1 MVTCKYCG
9 IVPRGHICPYR
20 KSRQKNGDRQIDRFR
35 KTKQWTEKSIEIRQ
49 RDRYL
54 CRVCEANLYHTVN
67 QLNWKN
73 LEVHH
78 IVPLC
83 EDYNKKLDNDNLI
96 TLCKYHHTM
105 ADNGEIPRE
114 ELFKL
119 ISNPPPPLTAE

>member
-1 MVTCKYCG
+1 MNDMVTCKYCG

-20 KSRQKNGDRQIDRFR
+20 RSRQKSGDRQIDRFR

-83 EDYNKKLDNDNLI
+83 EDYNKRLDNDNLI

-105 ADNGEIPRE
+105 ADSGEIPRE

-119 ISNPPPPLTAE
+119 VSNPPHP

>member
-20 KSRQKNGDRQIDRFR
+20 KKRFEKKQTMQSRFR
-35 KTKQWTEKSIEIRQ
+35 NTKSWQNKREEIYQ

-83 EDYNKKLDNDNLI
+83 EDYNKRLDNDNLI